1 MNCQNHPE
9 VPATAYCRNCG
20 KPVCEECRR
29 DAFGTVYCAEHAPA
43 PAPAPEPVGT
53 AAPPPYTP
61 PPFTPPQYAPPAA
74 SSFPPSGAPSS
85 YAYADVSPGLALFLG
100 MIPGVGAIYNGQ
112 YAKGMVHAIVWGV
125 LMSIAD
131 SRAAHGMEPVFV
143 MSVVAWM
150 AYMAFEAY
158 HTARKRRMGEPVDEL
173 SSLVNLSGRSDQ
185 IPVAAVALIIL
196 GILLLLHTLDLL
208 DFERVARFWPV
219 LLIAAGVYLLYG
231 RFSAPAALNSG
242 EEVRK

>member
-1 MNCQNHPE
+1 M
-9 VPATAYCRNCG
+9 G
-20 KPVCEECRR
+20 
-29 DAFGTVYCAEHAPA
+29 APA
-43 PAPAPEPVGT
+43 
-53 AAPPPYTP
+53 
-61 PPFTPPQYAPPAA
+61 
-74 SSFPPSGAPSS
+74 SG
-85 YAYADVSPGLALFLG
+85 YVYADVSPGLALFLG

-158 HTARKRRMGEPVDEL
+158 HTARKRRLGEPVDEY
-173 SSLVNLSGRSDQ
+173 SSLVNLTGRSDQ
-185 IPVAAVALIIL
+185 IPVAAVALIVL

-219 LLIAAGVYLLYG
+219 LLIAAGVYLLFG
-231 RFSAPAALNSG
+231 RFASRPELTGS